1 MRIGK
6 IICILLPALAQAQF
20 TQQGGKLVGTG
31 AAKTQATC
39 TTALGSSGLI
49 LSDFRQG
56 YYVGL
61 SADGNTM
68 IESSGDDLPAG
79 AAWIFTRSNGA
90 WSQQGSK
97 LVGSNAQGTFAGD
110 VPVAISADGNT
121 AVMGISEDNGGTGAL
136 WFFTRSNGVWSQ
148 QGPKIV
154 GTGATSSS
162 CKVACTG
169 AAQQGFSVALSADGN
184 TAITGG
190 PTDFNNGLDLAGAAW
205 IFTRTSGVWSQQGNK
220 LVGSGVDPFEPS
232 LANDGAFQGQSVAI
246 SADGNTA
253 VVGGNSDGA
262 LGTGAVWIFTRTNGV
277 WSQQGNKLVGTGA
290 VGPADVGQGSQVAI
304 SGDGNTV
311 PESGPGDGYDPATKH
326 SAMGAV
332 WIFTRSNGVWT
343 QQGSKL
349 VRNNIA
355 GSAFSL
361 GAATLALSRDGNTL
375 VMRGFADNTDT
386 GAAWVFTRSNGVWTQ
401 QPGKLVGTGA
411 VGPAFQGVAVALSA
425 DASTL
430 ALGGPADADCTEPLG
445 CLRSRSR
452 SPPPRQ
458 RRPHRA
464 AATPRPSRSASPTPA
479 DGRTSRS
486 WISSSETCSMD
497 ARPAMWRSFRLVRI
511 LAPSCWWMM
520 AAMPEVRTRG

>member
-304 SGDGNTV
+304 SGDGTRCPRVAPAMVTTPPRNTALWARCGSSRDRMA
-311 PESGPGDGYDPATKH
+311 SG
-326 SAMGAV
+326 
-332 WIFTRSNGVWT
+332 
-343 QQGSKL
+343 
-349 VRNNIA
+349 
-355 GSAFSL
+355 
-361 GAATLALSRDGNTL
+361 LSR
-375 VMRGFADNTDT
+375 
-386 GAAWVFTRSNGVWTQ
+386 AASWSATTSREAPFHWVQR
-401 QPGKLVGTGA
+401 L
-411 VGPAFQGVAVALSA
+411 
-425 DASTL
+425 
-430 ALGGPADADCTEPLG
+430 
-445 CLRSRSR
+445 LRSHATAIRSSCGDSRTTPIPARRGCSPDRTASGLSNPANWSARVR
-452 SPPPRQ
+452 SARPFKASPSRCRLTPVPWRWADPRTLTA
-458 RRPHRA
+458 RSHLGVCAAGAGPRPHVSDDRIGRRQHPDLHGQLLRHRRMGEPPGRGYPHPRRA
-464 AATPRPSRSASPTPA
+464 RWTPGLLCGVRSV
-479 DGRTSRS
+479 
-486 WISSSETCSMD
+486 WSEFWL
-497 ARPAMWRSFRLVRI
+497 RPA
-511 LAPSCWWMM
+511 
-520 AAMPEVRTRG
+520 GG